1 MHKGQLYGLGNA
13 VLLDASVSVVVVAVD
28 VEDVI
33 DDEAVV
39 FIVEDLACFLGV
51 ILVQREVKFWGS
63 VFLSFVLEG
72 YDFDVRGLKYTYID
86 TGFITKNILMRHT
99 MLSFSHRDVLQLV
112 LCLSISSE
120 SSIRLSAIA
129 AHTHTGLR

>member
-13 VLLDASVSVVVVAVD
+13 VLLDGSVSVVVVAVD

-51 ILVQREVKFWGS
+51 ILVQREVEFWGS
-63 VFLSFVLEG
+63 VFLSSVLETRASNRFLVG
-72 YDFDVRGLKYTYID
+72 TLGKVMTSMSEDSSTLTLILVSLLKT
-86 TGFITKNILMRHT
+86 
-99 MLSFSHRDVLQLV
+99 FS
-112 LCLSISSE
+112 
-120 SSIRLSAIA
+120 
-129 AHTHTGLR
+129 